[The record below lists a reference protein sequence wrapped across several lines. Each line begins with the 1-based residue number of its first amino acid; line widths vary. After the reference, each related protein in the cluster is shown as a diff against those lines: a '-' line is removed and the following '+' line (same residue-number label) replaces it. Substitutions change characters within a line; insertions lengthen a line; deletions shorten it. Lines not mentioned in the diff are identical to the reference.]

1 MDQRRRQSC
10 CCCCPYRQDRR
21 SYHRSQTFECDA
33 SRDQCPICKER
44 HCNKKGNIIPHLG
57 ACPEFKEMSTDRQ
70 KEKAISLNHC
80 LVCLKSKDYKYHK
93 TPCNHSKLYC
103 TFCPDP
109 ACKSHRSKYCRNKPD
124 HFSPRPPGDPDGKC
138 SEDDQKS
145 NNSEGEKDT
154 QLDSYTATPQ
164 I

>member
-1 MDQRRRQSC
+1 MPQGDNHNQKS
-10 CCCCPYRQDRR
+10 
-21 SYHRSQTFECDA
+21 SH
-33 SRDQCPICKER
+33 SRTQVYPTHILSWWIE
-44 HCNKKGNIIPHLG
+44 IFI
-57 ACPEFKEMSTDRQ
+57 
-70 KEKAISLNHC
+70 
-80 LVCLKSKDYKYHK
+80 YK

-124 HFSPRPPGDPDGKC
+124 NFSPRPAGDPDGKC

-154 QLDSYTATPQ
+154 QLDSHTATPQ

>member
-21 SYHRSQTFECDA
+21 SYHRSQTFECDP
-33 SRDQCPICKER
+33 SRDQCPVCKDR
-44 HCNKKGNIIPHLG
+44 HCNKKGYIIPHLG

-70 KEKAISLNHC
+70 KEVAISLNHC

-109 ACKSHRSKYCRNKPD
+109 ACTSHRTKYCQNRPD
-124 HFSPRPPGDPDGKC
+124 HHPPRPAADPGGKC
-138 SEDDQKS
+138 GQDNRK
-145 NNSEGEKDT
+145 NKNSGGEKNN
-154 QLDSYTATPQ
+154 QLDS
-164 I
+164 